1 MSDVSGVRQEIEGLV
16 KAANADGTQEI
27 AVPIGTLEGWVP
39 RLRREPPVHRPRP
52 GSQRMSHELAREIR
66 SLDRE
71 GLNHQ
76 QISAR
81 LNINSGRV
89 SEVLTGARWDE

>member
-1 MSDVSGVRQEIEGLV
+1 MSDVAGVRQEIEGLV
-16 KAANADGTQEI
+16 RTANVEGVQEI
-27 AVPIGTLEGWVP
+27 AVPVATLEAWVP

-52 GSQRMSHELAREIR
+52 GSQRMSHELARKIR
-66 SLDRE
+66 NLDRE

>member
-16 KAANADGTQEI
+16 RTANAQGAQEI
-27 AVPIGTLEGWVP
+27 PVPVAMLKAWVP
-39 RLRREPPVHRPRP
+39 RLRRERPVHRPRP
-52 GSQRMSHELAREIR
+52 GSQRMSHELARKIR
-66 SLDRE
+66 TLNRE

>member
-1 MSDVSGVRQEIEGLV
+1 MSQ
-16 KAANADGTQEI
+16 
-27 AVPIGTLEGWVP
+27 
-39 RLRREPPVHRPRP
+39 
-52 GSQRMSHELAREIR
+52 ELARKIR
-66 SLDRE
+66 TLNRD

>member
-1 MSDVSGVRQEIEGLV
+1 MSDVSRVRQEIEGFV
-16 KAANADGTQEI
+16 RTANAQGAPEV
-27 AVPIGTLEGWVP
+27 AVPVTVLEAWVP

-52 GSQRMSHELAREIR
+52 GSRRMSHELAREIR
-66 SLDRE
+66 SLHQQ

-76 QISAR
+76 QISAK